1 MNHSPIIM
9 KKTASLFL
17 AALLLSIGIVSA
29 ETAIDDDFMRSVED
43 THKSLTGNVGIG
55 NAPGSIADA
64 KELAGMF
71 AQIEAYYVQK
81 GDAPDAVSI
90 SKQSKDLS
98 NDIQKLAS
106 SKDFETANL
115 KATELSRAC
124 KACHNFYKKS

>member
-1 MNHSPIIM
+1 MNHSPITM
-9 KKTASLFL
+9 KNPVSLFL
-17 AALLLSIGIVSA
+17 TALLLSVGLASA
-29 ETAIDDDFMRSVED
+29 DTAIDDDFMRSVED
-43 THKSLTGNVGIG
+43 THKSLTGNVGVG

-90 SKQSKDLS
+90 SKQSKELS
-98 NDIQKLAS
+98 NDIQKLAGN
-106 SKDFETANL
+106 KDFETANL

-124 KACHNFYKKS
+124 KSCHNFYKKS

>member
-1 MNHSPIIM
+1 MNHIPITM
-9 KKTASLFL
+9 RKTAFL
-17 AALLLSIGIVSA
+17 TALLLGVGLACA

-43 THKSLTGNVGIG
+43 THKSLTGNVGVG

-81 GDAPDAVSI
+81 GDAPDAVTI
-90 SKQSKDLS
+90 SKQSRELS
-98 NDIQKLAS
+98 NDIEKLAG

-124 KACHNFYKKS
+124 KSCHNFYKKS